1 MLLTER
7 QLSRRRKLVFPQPE
21 RIVKVRKSM
30 GAIRHVLGERKRA
43 QLARVKHRLQHR
55 KLAGEGAD
63 EQEDEAMYDMEI
75 EEMEDEPFET
85 EEKPKPPS

>member
-43 QLARVKHRLQHR
+43 QLARVRHRLQHR
-55 KLAGEGAD
+55 KLGAAAA
-63 EQEDEAMYDMEI
+63 EDEEMDEMDF
-75 EEMEDEPFET
+75 EMEDELPET
-85 EEKPKPPS
+85 EEKPKPSPS